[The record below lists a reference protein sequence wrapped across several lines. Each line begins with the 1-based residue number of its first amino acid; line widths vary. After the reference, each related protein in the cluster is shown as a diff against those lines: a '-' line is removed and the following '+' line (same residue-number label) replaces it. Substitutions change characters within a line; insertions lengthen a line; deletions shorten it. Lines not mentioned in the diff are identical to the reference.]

1 MSTHPF
7 IVSHIFEFVF
17 VVLTA
22 LFCQLTYTA
31 DEYQAVHNALRQK
44 LGPEYIST
52 RVAGGGQRASLCFS
66 LSLCFCF
73 LLSWEAGFDWTEDM
87 MRLSLYTHMNV
98 AQMLLCD
105 FFSFVLFPQF
115 EAMTS
120 YCSIEGHFIH
130 ICPTFL
136 CLSLLCLSPT
146 GVLYWRASCNRPG

>member
-66 LSLCFCF
+66 LSL
-73 LLSWEAGFDWTEDM
+73 
-87 MRLSLYTHMNV
+87 
-98 AQMLLCD
+98 
-105 FFSFVLFPQF
+105 
-115 EAMTS
+115 
-120 YCSIEGHFIH
+120 
-130 ICPTFL
+130 
-136 CLSLLCLSPT
+136 SLLLFSAQL
-146 GVLYWRASCNRPG
+146 GSRF

>member
-105 FFSFVLFPQF
+105 YFSLVYSPSDDTR

-120 YCSIEGHFIH
+120 YCSIEGYFYPHLSNISV
-130 ICPTFL
+130 P
-136 CLSLLCLSPT
+136 LSLVPVSYRCAILK
-146 GVLYWRASCNRPG
+146 GIV